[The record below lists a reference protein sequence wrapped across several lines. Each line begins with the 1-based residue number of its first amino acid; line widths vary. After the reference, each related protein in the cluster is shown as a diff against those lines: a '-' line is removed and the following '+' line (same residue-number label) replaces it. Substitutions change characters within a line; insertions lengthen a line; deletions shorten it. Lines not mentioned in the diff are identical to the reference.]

1 MSRQLI
7 VVDFE
12 TTGLHE
18 EAVIVE
24 AAAVNVDTGEELY
37 FVPEFLGTTP
47 WSDIQP
53 VALRINGYFEREL
66 WVHELSGNQS
76 REAFTSLRG
85 MLRGNTFAGSNPAF
99 DSKLLAK
106 LGVPTWHHRLADLA
120 AYAAGKLNL
129 DPTDL
134 PGLDTV
140 GEMLGID
147 ISGRHGALE
156 DARATADAFTM
167 LRAYRPGQAMA

>member
-1 MSRQLI
+1 MSRELI

-18 EAVIVE
+18 EAVIIE

-37 FVPEFLGTTP
+37 FVPSVSPQG
-47 WSDIQP
+47 WSNLQP
-53 VALRINGYFEREL
+53 VALSINGYFEREL
-66 WVHELSGNQS
+66 WKQAQS
-76 REAFTSLRG
+76 PFNTIQYYSDLRS

-106 LGVPTWHHRLADLA
+106 QGQVSWHHRLGDLA
-120 AYAAGKLNL
+120 AYAAGVLGL

-134 PGLDTV
+134 PGLDKV
-140 GEMLGID
+140 SELLGVPVE
-147 ISGRHGALE
+147 GRHGALE
-156 DARATADAFTM
+156 DARATAECFRI
-167 LRAYRPGQAMA
+167 LRSYGGGH